1 MDRGAWRAT
10 VHGVA
15 ESDTTEWLTLSLS
28 FPLEAC
34 LGGTGL
40 EDSSPW
46 NSSIEMNGNLSPS
59 ESGVT
64 VGAGKLQVQ
73 TAALAKHFW
82 NLKEGP

>member
-34 LGGTGL
+34 LGGL
-40 EDSSPW
+40 EDCSPC
-46 NSSIEMNGNLSPS
+46 NSSIGMNGNLSPS
-59 ESGVT
+59 EFGVT

-73 TAALAKHFW
+73 RAALAKHCW